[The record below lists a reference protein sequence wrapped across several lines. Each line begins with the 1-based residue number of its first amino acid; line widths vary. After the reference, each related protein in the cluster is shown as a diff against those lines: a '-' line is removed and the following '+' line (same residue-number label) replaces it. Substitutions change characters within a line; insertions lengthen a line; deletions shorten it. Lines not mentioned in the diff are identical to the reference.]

1 MSFAALSTV
10 IAVFE
15 NIITMT
21 VELGNWSR
29 KKSLLVNLVLIF
41 VLSVPAI
48 LGFNVLSGIHPMGGT
63 STIMDAEDF
72 LVSSNILP
80 LGSLTYVLFCVRKNG
95 WGWDAFLNEVNTG
108 SGSKLPAWIRG
119 YMTYALPALVCLIYL
134 KGYYDTFSQKSLPVF
149 CAWMLFAAALLALI
163 FWASFSRKKSPSKL
177 AK

>member
-1 MSFAALSTV
+1 
-10 IAVFE
+10 
-15 NIITMT
+15 
-21 VELGNWSR
+21 
-29 KKSLLVNLVLIF
+29 
-41 VLSVPAI
+41 
-48 LGFNVLSGIHPMGGT
+48 MGGT

-134 KGYYDTFSQKSLPVF
+134 KGYYDTFAPKGTLLL
-149 CAWMLFAAALLALI
+149 CIWMCVALLFVLFIGYLA
-163 FWASFSRKKSPSKL
+163 FGHSRRDGGGDVSGHQPSDR
-177 AK
+177 

>member
-1 MSFAALSTV
+1 
-10 IAVFE
+10 
-15 NIITMT
+15 
-21 VELGNWSR
+21 
-29 KKSLLVNLVLIF
+29 
-41 VLSVPAI
+41 
-48 LGFNVLSGIHPMGGT
+48 
-63 STIMDAEDF
+63 MDAEDF

-163 FWASFSRKKSPSKL
+163 FWASFSRKNLPRNWQNKGRVRYGNFADAANAGRTAAPVQTSRGRTISPRRCRTGAGIRRYGHRKD
-177 AK
+177 AAQ